1 MYPGFEYMT
10 ALRLTQ
16 VIQGLIDIRD
26 INAGLLWVGRTPITP
41 AADGEILGRFTGNV
55 LIADL
60 IAEDSAAAV
69 YSAGKL
75 QFETYTRPKLKMGR
89 SLTESQLSQ
98 LDQIRRGEIRG
109 EEAFLNFI
117 GPIATNCLAGIR
129 QRMEFLIVSMLT
141 DTMTYDRLGFKATGA
156 TWGMQSDLK
165 VTTANPWDNTAT
177 GTPVSDILAVDLIGR
192 VRYGI
197 TFNRL
202 TMSTQAFRYMIATT
216 EFQNKAKVYLP
227 PQLTFTNLNL
237 SDLQTFQA
245 LAERTVNKTIELY
258 DSRYFVQ
265 DTAGNNTSAP
275 YLAINKVI
283 MDNTANDQNA
293 MVRDF
298 SNGIPQETKFLG
310 LPNAAVIGG
319 ETLQGGQYGP
329 IAYMTYP
336 PELNSPELTLWGVA
350 KGWPRKPKVQ
360 SNAVLT
366 VGAFN
371 DLVPVSEP
379 F

>member
-41 AADGEILGRFTGNV
+41 AADGEILGRFIGNV

-69 YSAGKL
+69 YSAGKI
-75 QFETYTRPKLKMGR
+75 QFETYTRPKIKMGR

-117 GPIATNCLAGIR
+117 GPIATTCLAGIR
-129 QRMEFLIVSMLT
+129 QRMEFLIVGMLT
-141 DTMTYDRLGFKATGA
+141 DTIVYDRLGFKVTGA
-156 TWGMQSDLK
+156 SWGMPADLK
-165 VTTANPWDNTAT
+165 VTTANPWDNPAT
-177 GTPVSDILAVDLIGR
+177 GTPVSDILAMDLIGA
-192 VRYGI
+192 VRYGL
-197 TFNRL
+197 TYNRL
-202 TMSTQAFRYMIATT
+202 TMSTQAFRYAIATT
-216 EFQNKAKVYLP
+216 EFQNKAKVFIP
-227 PQLTFTNLNL
+227 AQLSFTNLNL
-237 SDLQTFQA
+237 ANLQQMRI
-245 LAERTVNKTIELY
+245 LAENTFGKAIELY
-258 DSRYFVQ
+258 DSRYFAQ
-265 DTAGNNTSAP
+265 DTAGNNTSGP
-275 YLAINKVI
+275 YQPINKVI
-283 MDNTANDQNA
+283 LDNTANDNNA

-336 PELNSPELTLWGVA
+336 PELNSPELSLWAVA

-371 DLVPVSEP
+371 DLVPVSEQ

>member
-41 AADGEILGRFTGNV
+41 AADGEILGRFSGNV

-75 QFETYTRPKLKMGR
+75 QFETYTRPKLKIGR
-89 SLTESQLSQ
+89 ALTESQLSQ
-98 LDQIRRGEIRG
+98 IDQIRRGEIRG

-141 DTMTYDRLGFKATGA
+141 DTMTYDRLGFKAIGA
-156 TWGMQSDLK
+156 TWGMPSDLK
-165 VTTANPWDNTAT
+165 VTVVNPWDNPTT
-177 GTPVSDILAVDLIGR
+177 GTPVSDVLAMDLIGA
-192 VRYGI
+192 VRYGL
-197 TFNRL
+197 TYNRL

-216 EFQNKAKVYLP
+216 EFQNKAKVFIP
-227 PQLTFTNLNL
+227 AQLSFTNLNL
-237 SDLQTFQA
+237 ANIQQMRV
-245 LAERTVNKTIELY
+245 LAENTLGKAIEFY

-275 YLAINKVI
+275 YMAINKVI
-283 MDNTANDQNA
+283 LDNTDNDNNA

-319 ETLQGGQYGP
+319 EALQGGQYGP

-336 PELNSPELTLWGVA
+336 PELNSPELTLWAVA
-350 KGWPRKPKVQ
+350 KGWPRKPKIQ

>member
-26 INAGLLWVGRTPITP
+26 INAGLLWVPRTPITP
-41 AADGEILGRFTGNV
+41 AVDGDIFGRFIGNL

-60 IAEDSAAAV
+60 IAEDSAGAV

-75 QFETYTRPKLKMGR
+75 QFETYTRPKIKIGR

-117 GPIATNCLAGIR
+117 GPIATNCLMGVR
-129 QRMEFLIVSMLT
+129 QRMEFLIVGMLT
-141 DTMTYDRLGFKATGA
+141 DNLTYDRLGFKATGV
-156 TWGMQSDLK
+156 TWGMPSDLK
-165 VTTANPWDNTAT
+165 VTTANPWDNPAT
-177 GTPVSDILAVDLIGR
+177 GTPVSDTLAMDLIGKI
-192 VRYGI
+192 RYGLVYD
-197 TFNRL
+197 RL

-216 EFQNKAKVYLP
+216 EFQNKAKVFIP
-227 PQLTFTNLNL
+227 AQLSFTNLNL
-237 SDLQTFQA
+237 ANLQQMQI
-245 LAERTVNKTIELY
+245 LAQNTLGKEIEFY
-258 DSRYFVQ
+258 DSRYFSQ
-265 DTAGNNTSAP
+265 DTAGNNTSSP

-283 MDNTANDQNA
+283 FDNTSNDRNA

-319 ETLQGGQYGP
+319 DTLPGGTYGP
-329 IAYMTYP
+329 VSYMTYP
-336 PELNSPELTLWGVA
+336 PELNSPELVLWGVA
-350 KGWPRKPKVQ
+350 KGWPRKPQVQ